1 MFEIR
6 VEHTFP
12 AGHHLRDY
20 EGPCANPHGHN
31 YRVQVAIVSP
41 GLNEVGLLMDFSD
54 LKKGL
59 RAVAE
64 ELDHAY
70 LNDLPGFAERNP
82 SAENIALYV
91 YEQMAPQL
99 EGKLPPGARIL
110 EVVVQETDTAWA
122 VYRPDSYP
130 TGA

>member
-12 AGHHLRDY
+12 AGHHLRNY
-20 EGPCANPHGHN
+20 HGPCANPHGHN
-31 YRVQVAIVSP
+31 YRVQVAIQSP
-41 GLNEVGLLMDFSD
+41 GLNPAGLLMDFSD
-54 LKKGL
+54 LKKSL
-59 RAVAE
+59 RAVAA

-82 SAENIALYV
+82 SAENIALYI
-91 YEQMAPQL
+91 YEQMASRISDS
-99 EGKLPPGARIL
+99 LPEGARIA

-122 VYRPDSYP
+122 VYRP
-130 TGA
+130 

>member
-20 EGPCANPHGHN
+20 QGPCAHPHGHN
-31 YRVQVAIVSP
+31 YRVQVAVQSP
-41 GLNEVGLLMDFSD
+41 GLNAAGLLMDFSD
-54 LKKGL
+54 LKKSL
-59 RAVAE
+59 RGVAE

-70 LNDLPGFAERNP
+70 LNDLPGFADRNP
-82 SAENIALYV
+82 SAENIALYI
-91 YEQMAPQL
+91 YEQMETRL
-99 EGKLPPGARIL
+99 REKLPAGARIF

-122 VYRPDSYP
+122 VYRP
-130 TGA
+130 